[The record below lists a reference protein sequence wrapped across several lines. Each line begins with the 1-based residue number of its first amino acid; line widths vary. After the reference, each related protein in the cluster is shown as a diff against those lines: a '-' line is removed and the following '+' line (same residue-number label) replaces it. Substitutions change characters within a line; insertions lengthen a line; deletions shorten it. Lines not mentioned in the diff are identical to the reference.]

1 MEPFECNFA
10 FAAALPQCDA
20 RIAALHRYWSD
31 IRPGADAMPGRQH
44 LDPADIPALLP
55 AIRLYDVHRDPWRF
69 KYRLVGTELVRV
81 LGHDPTGSW
90 FDDTLAKDGGA
101 HSQADLVFVAEG
113 RGISY
118 RRGFP
123 LHFLPHKSH
132 LTSERI
138 LLPLARNGSDVDIV
152 LGFTV
157 HHHVPAVLRSRRA
170 AIA

>member
-1 MEPFECNFA
+1 MEPFECNFPLDA
-10 FAAALPQCDA
+10 PPPPCDA
-20 RIAALHRYWSD
+20 KIAALHRYWCG
-31 IRPGADAMPGRQH
+31 IRPADALPGRQH

-55 AIRLYDVHRDPWRF
+55 TIRLYDVHRDPWRF
-69 KYRLVGTELVRV
+69 KYRLVGTELVRM

-90 FDDTLAKDGGA
+90 FDGTLGKDGA
-101 HSQADLVFVAEG
+101 THSHADLVFVAEG

-123 LHFLPHKSH
+123 LHFLPHKDH

-157 HHHVPAVLRSRRA
+157 HHPVPAPVRSGRA
-170 AIA
+170 SLA

>member
-1 MEPFECNFA
+1 MEPFECNFP
-10 FAAALPQCDA
+10 LDGPPPPCDA
-20 RIAALHRYWSD
+20 KIAVLHRYWCD
-31 IRPGADAMPGRQH
+31 IRPDGNALPGRQH

-55 AIRLYDVHRDPWRF
+55 TIRLYDVHRDPWRF
-69 KYRLVGTELVRV
+69 KYRLVGTELVRMM
-81 LGHDPTGSW
+81 GHDPTGSW
-90 FDDTLAKDGGA
+90 FDDALAKDGGT
-101 HSQADLVFVAEG
+101 HSRTDLVFVAEG

-123 LHFLPHKSH
+123 LHFLPDKKH

-157 HHHVPAVLRSRRA
+157 HHHVPAVARARRVA
-170 AIA
+170 AA